1 MQEKWQSGQKTS
13 SIVPCAGEIRE
24 QVNCSAYSP
33 CKDDGRGPTQME
45 RTAMKFELWKLYT
58 KLQHLMASDEG
69 QDLVE
74 YTLVVSLIA
83 LAATAAMQT
92 VAVDVNSIFVNLGN
106 TLNSAT
112 S

>member
-1 MQEKWQSGQKTS
+1 MQTDRPS
-13 SIVPCAGEIRE
+13 
-24 QVNCSAYSP
+24 YSP
-33 CKDDGRGPTQME
+33 CNEDGRGTTQME

-58 KLQHLMASDEG
+58 KLQHLMAREEG

-74 YTLVVSLIA
+74 YALVVSMIA

-92 VAVDVNSIFVNLGN
+92 LAVDVNSIFVNLGD
-106 TLNSAT
+106 TLTSAT

>member
-1 MQEKWQSGQKTS
+1 MRQGDQKTS
-13 SIVPCAGEIRE
+13 SNVPCGWEARL
-24 QVNCSAYSP
+24 QSNYSAYSP
-33 CKDDGRGPTQME
+33 CKDDGRGTTQME

-58 KLQHLMASDEG
+58 KLQHLMAREEA

-74 YTLVVSLIA
+74 YALVVSLIA

-92 VAVDVNSIFVNLGN
+92 LAVDINSIFVNLGN

-112 S
+112 T

>member
-1 MQEKWQSGQKTS
+1 MQTDC
-13 SIVPCAGEIRE
+13 P
-24 QVNCSAYSP
+24 AYSP
-33 CKDDGRGPTQME
+33 CNEDGRGTTQME

-58 KLQHLMASDEG
+58 KLQHLTARDEA

-74 YTLVVSLIA
+74 YALVVSMIA

-92 VAVDVNSIFVNLGN
+92 LAVDVNSIFVNLGN
-106 TLNSAT
+106 TLTTAT